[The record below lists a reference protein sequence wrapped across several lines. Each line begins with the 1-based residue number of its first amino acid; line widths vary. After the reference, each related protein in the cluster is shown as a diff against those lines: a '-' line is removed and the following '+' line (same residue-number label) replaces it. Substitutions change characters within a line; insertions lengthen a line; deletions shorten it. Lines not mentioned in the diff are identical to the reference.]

1 MENTTYEKAMAQLK
15 DLSKQLESGELTLD
29 ESLDVYA
36 KAVDL
41 IKICNKKL
49 QETQKQMLV
58 LIEDF
63 EGSMKEVP
71 FKEEDYRG

>member
-1 MENTTYEKAMAQLK
+1 MENTTYENAMAQLK
-15 DLSKQLESGELTLD
+15 ELGKQLESGELTLD
-29 ESLDVYA
+29 ESLEVYA